1 MNGGTISY
9 EDFNSARPWWRTRIF
24 TEIVPSRD
32 GVVDLLGL
40 LSERASR
47 PFFIVDE
54 ILKPQAAFA
63 PIFALDRKYVFD
75 ASYSEPRTRDVD
87 GVVALLKNERD
98 TPDAIVGV
106 GGGATMDLA
115 KAASICLANPR
126 PAAEY
131 QGYGMDMERG
141 PDIWVLPTL
150 AGTGAEVTP
159 IAVLRGPEKKLGI
172 NNDNVAPKVAV
183 IDPALSSGAKKFNR
197 FFSMMDCYFHHYEI
211 THSKTSAPDAVL
223 DSRDGLDIARR
234 VLSRDL
240 SEFDIGRAVESAVAS
255 VLGGSSSIGGRVG
268 VSHAISYGLS
278 NASPHLPH
286 SVAVAISMLACGDIY
301 DDGGFD
307 DTVKFMEINGIARPT
322 AREYGIFE
330 SHIPGMTRTA
340 LGMEKLWLSHFGE
353 NWRGTV
359 DEKFVSDIYKKIV
372 SASPAG

>member
-1 MNGGTISY
+1 MVMHYGTISY
-9 EDFNSARPWWRTRIF
+9 EDFNNARQWWRTKIF
-24 TEIVPSRD
+24 TEIAASRD
-32 GVVDLLGL
+32 GVGDLLKL
-40 LSERASR
+40 LGERASR
-47 PFFIVDE
+47 PFFIIDE
-54 ILKPQAAFA
+54 ILKPQPVFA
-63 PIFALDRKYVFD
+63 PIFARDRKYVFD
-75 ASYSEPRTRDVD
+75 ASYSEPRTQDVD
-87 GVVALLKNERD
+87 RVVMFLKKERD
-98 TPDAIVGV
+98 MPDAIAGV
-106 GGGATMDLA
+106 GGGAAMDLA
-115 KAASICLANPR
+115 KAVSICLANPR

-131 QGYGMDMERG
+131 QGYGMDMKRG

-223 DSRDGLDIARR
+223 DSRDGVDIARR
-234 VLSRDL
+234 VLSHDL
-240 SEFDIGRAVESAVAS
+240 SEFNVNRAVESAVAS

-286 SVAVAISMLACGDIY
+286 SVAVTISMLACCDIY
-301 DDGGFD
+301 SDGGFD
-307 DTVKFMEINGIARPT
+307 DTVKFLEINGLARPT

-330 SHIPGMTRTA
+330 PHIPGMTKTA

-353 NWRGTV
+353 NWRDTV
-359 DEKFVSDIYKKIV
+359 NDKFISDIYKKIV
-372 SASPAG
+372 SA

>member
-1 MNGGTISY
+1 MNDGMVSY
-9 EDFNSARPWWRTRIF
+9 ENFNNARPWWRTHIF
-24 TEIVPSRD
+24 TEIVTCRD
-32 GVVDLLGL
+32 GVGDLRKL
-40 LSERASR
+40 LRERASR
-47 PFFIVDE
+47 PFFIIDE
-54 ILKPQAAFA
+54 ILKPQRAFA
-63 PIFALDRKYVFD
+63 PIFACEGKYVFD

-87 GVVALLKNERD
+87 RVVALLKNERGI
-98 TPDAIVGV
+98 PDAIVGV
-106 GGGATMDLA
+106 GGGASMDLA
-115 KAASICLANPR
+115 KAVSICLANPR
-126 PAAEY
+126 PSAEY

-183 IDPALSSGAKKFNR
+183 IDPALSAGAKKFNR

-223 DSRDGLDIARR
+223 DSRDGVEIARS
-234 VLSRDL
+234 VLSQDL
-240 SEFDIGRAVESAVAS
+240 SEFDIDRAVDSAVAS

-301 DDGGFD
+301 SDGGFD
-307 DTVKFMEINGIARPT
+307 DTVKFLEINGLARPT
-322 AREYGIFE
+322 GREYGIFE

-353 NWRGTV
+353 NWRDTV
-359 DEKFVSDIYKKIV
+359 DEKFISDIYKRIV
-372 SASPAG
+372 SA

>member
-1 MNGGTISY
+1 MYDGTTSY
-9 EDFNSARPWWRTRIF
+9 ENFNSARPWWRTNIF
-24 TEIVPSRD
+24 TEIVTSRD
-32 GVVDLLGL
+32 GVGDLRKL
-40 LSERASR
+40 LNERTAR

-54 ILKPQAAFA
+54 ILKPQVAFA
-63 PIFALDRKYVFD
+63 PIFALGSKFVFD
-75 ASYSEPRTRDVD
+75 ASYSEPRTHDVD
-87 GVVALLKNERD
+87 RVVALLKNEHD
-98 TPDAIVGV
+98 MPDAIVGV
-106 GGGATMDLA
+106 GGGAAMDLT
-115 KAASICLANPR
+115 KAVSICLANPR

-141 PDIWVLPTL
+141 PDVWVLPTL

-183 IDPALSSGAKKFNR
+183 IDPALSAGAKKFNR
-197 FFSMMDCYFHHYEI
+197 FFSMMDCFFHHYEI
-211 THSKTSAPDAVL
+211 THSGTSVPDAVL
-223 DSRDGLDIARR
+223 DSRDGLNIARR
-234 VLSRDL
+234 VLSCDL
-240 SEFDIGRAVESAVAS
+240 SEFDADRAAESAVAS

-286 SVAVAISMLACGDIY
+286 SVAVAISMLACGGVY
-301 DDGGFD
+301 RDGGLE
-307 DTVKFMEINGIARPT
+307 DTVKFMEINGIERPT

-353 NWRGTV
+353 NWRDTV
-359 DEKFVSDIYKKIV
+359 NEKFVSDIYKRIV
-372 SASPAG
+372 SV